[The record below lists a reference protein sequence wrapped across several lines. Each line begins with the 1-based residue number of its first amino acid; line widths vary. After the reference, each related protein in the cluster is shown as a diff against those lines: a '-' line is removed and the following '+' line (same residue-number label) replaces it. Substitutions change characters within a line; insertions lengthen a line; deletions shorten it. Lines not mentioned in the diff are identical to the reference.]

1 VGNDDPEGIPRQG
14 LRHERRTLKN
24 PSGFDYFDEL
34 LERIRDI
41 RASEKLFYQ
50 KVKDIYTQSADYDSK
65 SDQAQV
71 FFKTVQNKMLYAVT
85 A

>member
-1 VGNDDPEGIPRQG
+1 
-14 LRHERRTLKN
+14 
-24 PSGFDYFDEL
+24 L

-71 FFKTVQNKMLYAVT
+71 FFKTVQNKDALRRHGHDLCSLASLGRPF
-85 A
+85 